1 MQTLW
6 GKKMGVF
13 SAVRSLT
20 SALWHFVLDNLLVSA
35 NCADGEMAFSI
46 HRIDFVLFFRLAFN
60 PYYFK

>member
-1 MQTLW
+1 
-6 GKKMGVF
+6 MGVF

-35 NCADGEMAFSI
+35 NCADGEMAFSF